1 MHIRSSCWKFE
12 KEQDKDMVTKHL
24 TTNNLLITRQEMATL
39 QWRNL
44 ADVFSIWVQPEK
56 PN

>member
-1 MHIRSSCWKFE
+1 MHIRTSCWKFE

-24 TTNNLLITRQEMATL
+24 TTNNLLITKQEMATL
-39 QWRNL
+39 EWRNL